1 MKTLAINII
10 LQSNFKGMFYLFI
23 YFDTLIYYDKNH
35 NHANI
40 YNNKKYIEII
50 FNETI
55 FNKCSSISQNFILT

>member
-1 MKTLAINII
+1 
-10 LQSNFKGMFYLFI
+10 MFYLFI